1 MSVHHAERFLPFSDL
16 QMFTLVADVE
26 RYPQFVPW
34 WIAARVI
41 DSRPAP
47 AGDGPDAKIYRTD
60 QVIGMGPVR
69 LRFTSRTLL
78 VSPRRI
84 SVASQGGGPVRDL
97 SLDWWFDA
105 QPGGCLTRLDM
116 TLDLG
121 SRSLENLLAGMS
133 SEAAVKLV
141 DAFERRA
148 HALYQGG

>member
-78 VSPRRI
+78 
-84 SVASQGGGPVRDL
+84 
-97 SLDWWFDA
+97 
-105 QPGGCLTRLDM
+105 
-116 TLDLG
+116 
-121 SRSLENLLAGMS
+121 
-133 SEAAVKLV
+133 
-141 DAFERRA
+141 
-148 HALYQGG
+148 